1 MYIAIGKIIKV
12 HGVQGYLRAIPY
24 SGLPDRFL
32 HLKTIYI
39 DTGHE
44 MRGFILE
51 DVQVQDQTSLLRM
64 KGIET
69 RDAAAALLKKELWVP
84 EEQQIDLPED
94 VYFIHDLIGLK
105 VFDEEGEYLGELAEV
120 LSNAGNDVYAVRKDG
135 REILVPAVS
144 EFVKEVNL
152 QQKKMVVQL
161 IDGMLE

>member
-1 MYIAIGKIIKV
+1 MYIAIGKIIKA
-12 HGVQGYLRAIPY
+12 HGVQGYLRVIPY

-32 HLKTIYI
+32 HLKMIYI
-39 DTGHE
+39 ETGHE

-51 DVQVQDQTSLLRM
+51 DVQVQDQTSLLKL

-69 RDAAAALLKKELWVP
+69 REAAVTFLKNELWVP
-84 EEQQIDLPED
+84 EEQHIDLPED

-105 VFDEEGEYLGELAEV
+105 VFDGEGEYLGELAEV
-120 LSNAGNDVYAVRKDG
+120 LSNAGNDVYLVRQNA
-135 REILVPAVS
+135 REILIPAVS

-152 QQKKMVVQL
+152 QQQKMVVQL

>member
-24 SGLPDRFL
+24 SGIPDRFL
-32 HLKTIYI
+32 YLKTIYI
-39 DTGHE
+39 GTSHE

-51 DVQVQDQTSLLRM
+51 DVVVQEQTSLLKM

-69 RDAAAALLKKELWVP
+69 REAAVTLLKKELWAP
-84 EEQQIDLPED
+84 EEQQIDLPEG

-105 VFDEEGEYLGELAEV
+105 VIDGEGEYLGELVEV
-120 LSNAGNDVYAVRKDG
+120 LSNAGNDVYVVRKDEG
-135 REILVPAVS
+135 DILIPAVS
-144 EFVKEVNL
+144 EFVQEVNL
-152 QQKKMVVQL
+152 QQQKMVVQL

>member
-1 MYIAIGKIIKV
+1 MYIAIGTIVKV
-12 HGVQGYLRAIPY
+12 HGLQGYLRAIPY

-39 DTGHE
+39 ESGHE
-44 MRGFILE
+44 IRGFILE
-51 DVQVQDQTSLLRM
+51 DVQVQDQTSLLKL

-69 RDAAAALLKKELWVP
+69 RETAATFLKKELWVP
-84 EEQQIDLPED
+84 EEQRIDLPED

-105 VFDEEGEYLGELAEV
+105 VFDGEGEYLAEV
-120 LSNAGNDVYAVRKDG
+120 LSNAGNDIYVVRKDG
-135 REILVPAVS
+135 QEILIPAVL

-152 QQKKMVVQL
+152 RQQKMVVQL